1 MVQIKSIEHKSQVI
15 IIMDYGF
22 VNTYRYKLIVVYLT
36 ITVSI
41 DRIHQF
47 FKIAHRHWLTLRYC
61 QESVEF
67 FDCDKAIA
75 VKIDLLEDIA
85 DLLDLTVR
93 HLSCNVGRH
102 YFF

>member
-15 IIMDYGF
+15 LVMDYGF
-22 VNTYRYKLIVVYLT
+22 INTYRYKLIVVYLT
-36 ITVSI
+36 IAVSI

-47 FKIAHRHWLTLRYC
+47 FQITHRHRLTLGNR

-67 FDCDKAIA
+67 FDCDEAIA
-75 VKIDLLEDIA
+75 VKIDLLEDVA
-85 DLLDLTVR
+85 DLFDLSVR
-93 HLSCNVGRH
+93 HLSCNVGGH